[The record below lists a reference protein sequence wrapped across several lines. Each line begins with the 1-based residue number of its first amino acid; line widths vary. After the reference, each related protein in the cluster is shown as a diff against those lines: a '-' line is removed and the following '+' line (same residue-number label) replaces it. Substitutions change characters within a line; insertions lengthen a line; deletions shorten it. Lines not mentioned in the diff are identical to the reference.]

1 MKKGTFIFAA
11 AAMMLSFCSCSE
23 QDAATGSESA
33 KLITVSTSIGHM
45 TRMAT
50 DEKGAQTFTEGDE
63 ISVYA
68 WTGSADA
75 APAAE
80 ARTVNNAINKL
91 NGKVWVATPQMLW
104 KNQKEKHYFIGIY
117 PTRNVEDLAA
127 DTHTLQ
133 ADNQEASDLLIAVN
147 AKGLSYENDATE
159 PVQLDFS
166 HVMAKI
172 VVNLTFKNQWGGIP
186 EVKTVAV
193 KDAAREATVNYL
205 TKTITPK
212 AADET
217 ITPAAKTD
225 LELPATTANT
235 CYQSVIIP
243 QNDIQQLAII
253 IGDKTFSYNHGT
265 PFKFE
270 SGKITTINLEV
281 GRDKV
286 ILDEVKISDW
296 ETGTTFS
303 GEALD

>member
-11 AAMMLSFCSCSE
+11 AAMMLSFSSCSE

-68 WTGSADA
+68 WTGSADV

-80 ARTVNNAINKL
+80 ARAVNNVINKL
-91 NGKVWVATPQMLW
+91 TGKVWVATPQMLW

-117 PTRNVEDLAA
+117 PARKVEDLAA

-147 AKGLSYENDATE
+147 TKGLSYENNASE

-217 ITPAAKTD
+217 ITPTAKTD

-296 ETGTTFS
+296 ETGSTFS

>member
-11 AAMMLSFCSCSE
+11 AAMMLSFSSCSE

-68 WTGSADA
+68 WTGSADV

-91 NGKVWVATPQMLW
+91 TGKVWVATPQMLW

-117 PTRNVEDLAA
+117 PARKVEDLAA

-147 AKGLSYENDATE
+147 AKGLSYENNASE

-217 ITPAAKTD
+217 ITPTAKTD

-281 GRDKV
+281 GRNKV

-296 ETGTTFS
+296 ETGSTFS

>member
-11 AAMMLSFCSCSE
+11 AAMMLSFSSCSE

-68 WTGSADA
+68 WTGSADV

-80 ARTVNNAINKL
+80 ARAVNNAINKL
-91 NGKVWVATPQMLW
+91 TGKVWVATPQMLW

-117 PTRNVEDLAA
+117 PARKVEDLAA

-147 AKGLSYENDATE
+147 TKGLSYENNASE

-217 ITPAAKTD
+217 ITPIAKAD

-243 QNDIQQLAII
+243 QNDIQKLAII
-253 IGDKTFSYNHGT
+253 IGDKTFSYNNGT

-296 ETGTTFS
+296 ETGSTFS